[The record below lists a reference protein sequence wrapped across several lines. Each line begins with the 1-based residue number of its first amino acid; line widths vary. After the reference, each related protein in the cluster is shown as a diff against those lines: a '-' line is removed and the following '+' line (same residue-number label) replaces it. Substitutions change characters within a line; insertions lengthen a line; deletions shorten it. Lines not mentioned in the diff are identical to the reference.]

1 MSKCHCGG
9 SNPHTITCTW
19 GCGCIANGDGSDCH
33 CACANQDGSIDID
46 FSAQP
51 FDLDTPVLM
60 CLHDVDPSSLAD
72 RLAARFG
79 DRLQSRQVRRLGRIT
94 REKTATTL
102 RALAAEIGL
111 TFA

>member
-46 FSAQP
+46 DPRAAVSWIVS
-51 FDLDTPVLM
+51 PVLM
-60 CLHDVDPSSLAD
+60 IP
-72 RLAARFG
+72 RLAELWGRRGTAWMADSFAEFTRRSLTAR
-79 DRLQSRQVRRLGRIT
+79 
-94 REKTATTL
+94 
-102 RALAAEIGL
+102 
-111 TFA
+111 